1 MIKAALVGNIASGKS
16 VAENI
21 LLKLGYKVL
30 DTDKVCHKLLYE
42 LDEIAVVFRNFDVF
56 ENGRISREKLGKL
69 VFDIPDLKQKLENI
83 LYPHLRIK
91 IEEFFVQNSNENMA
105 FVAIPLLFEA
115 GMEDLFDKVFFIYC
129 NDEIRLNRL
138 IARNGYTKEYA
149 KIRMD
154 SQTSQDEK
162 ILKADFI
169 IYNESTLEELENNIR
184 LVIGQIR

>member
-83 LYPHLRIK
+83 LYPHLRK
-91 IEEFFVQNSNENMA
+91 CFLS
-105 FVAIPLLFEA
+105 
-115 GMEDLFDKVFFIYC
+115 
-129 NDEIRLNRL
+129 
-138 IARNGYTKEYA
+138 ARTQPSTTTLRRIMCTPRTG
-149 KIRMD
+149 
-154 SQTSQDEK
+154 
-162 ILKADFI
+162 ADTNFL
-169 IYNESTLEELENNIR
+169 S
-184 LVIGQIR
+184 